1 MGILTGIK
9 RETKYLSAMMRMLK
23 AVKSVDAESNFGIAD
38 ELERLVDKYGDNLA
52 FIEDDKEITYDDM
65 ETYANRVAAWA
76 QAEGCHVGDTVA
88 VFARNRAEYVGLWFG
103 LSKAGVIPA
112 LLNYQLTGPA
122 LAHCLN
128 ISDSKILIMDHEM
141 ANQWEAAKE
150 DIKQDIKVFSA
161 FGPVKDYDSF
171 DLAVSNHVPNRPDK
185 SIRANVKAG
194 DQCMKMFTSGT
205 TGLPKAAKV
214 THVRAQNYMRG
225 FAAGANTGQKDRVLL
240 VLPMYLSLIHI

>member
-1 MGILTGIK
+1 
-9 RETKYLSAMMRMLK
+9 
-23 AVKSVDAESNFGIAD
+23 
-38 ELERLVDKYGDNLA
+38 
-52 FIEDDKEITYDDM
+52 
-65 ETYANRVAAWA
+65 
-76 QAEGCHVGDTVA
+76 
-88 VFARNRAEYVGLWFG
+88 
-103 LSKAGVIPA
+103 
-112 LLNYQLTGPA
+112 
-122 LAHCLN
+122 
-128 ISDSKILIMDHEM
+128 M

-161 FGPVKDYDSF
+161 FGPVKGYDSF

-240 VLPMYLSLIHI
+240 VLPMYHATGGLCGVGAGISNGGAVIVRPKFSASNFWDEAVQYKATVFMLSLIHI